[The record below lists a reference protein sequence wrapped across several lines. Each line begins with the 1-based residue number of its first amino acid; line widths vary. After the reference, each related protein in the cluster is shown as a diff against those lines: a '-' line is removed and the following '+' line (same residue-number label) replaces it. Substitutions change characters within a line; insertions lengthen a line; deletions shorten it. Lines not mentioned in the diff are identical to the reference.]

1 MVFKG
6 RFFSSRKADSSSTD
20 GSNSPRTP
28 TLDSPK
34 RFDKKKIKHPH
45 KDDFA
50 DSASPSPSSSAR
62 RGGGDESGG
71 GGGGGSSGGARA
83 ALHHRLQAK
92 KKEKE
97 REIKGKDGQ
106 GPGFS
111 ASTVSSSRN
120 RKAGKSGGGAG
131 EEDATPADP
140 PAAAVPAPAM
150 SPVVAS
156 TLGLHRIKTRSGPL
170 PQGSVYGFRG
180 ETGKGS
186 APGASNLSKGPFD
199 GGPAPPSSSLGKNAL
214 VGRKEAHGWGKKIG
228 KDRGSGWVE
237 SVSNSDSMSVDSAG
251 SRGRSPLVH
260 SAVKSAGVESSHR
273 GMNLLCCY
281 QPLL

>member
-34 RFDKKKIKHPH
+34 RFDKKKTKHPH

-62 RGGGDESGG
+62 RGGGDES

-97 REIKGKDGQ
+97 REIKGKDGE

-111 ASTVSSSRN
+111 AATVSSSRN

-131 EEDATPADP
+131 EEQ
-140 PAAAVPAPAM
+140 AAAAPAPPM

-199 GGPAPPSSSLGKNAL
+199 GGPALPSSSLGKNAV
-214 VGRKEAHGWGKKIG
+214 VGRKEAHGLGKKIG

-237 SVSNSDSMSVDSAG
+237 SVSNSDSMSVDSGG
-251 SRGRSPLVH
+251 SRGRSPLVQ

-281 QPLL
+281 QALPLL